1 MPLESGFMV
10 IVTRRTLSERMGGL
24 AVLKGPVPVV
34 VPPVDVS
41 MIAASNAGSV
51 VLFVTFA
58 IVTGDAFL
66 SVEVVAPDCA
76 PNTIDVPAGV
86 SACQS
91 NSRHLMLCPLGHV
104 PLKSCV
110 NVADWNGG
118 GPGGGPLSG
127 ATHDVRSKNMNS
139 SACSC
144 AIIGWLAHA

>member
-1 MPLESGFMV
+1 MPVESGFMV
-10 IVTRRTLSERMGGL
+10 MVTRRTVSERMTGL
-24 AVLKGPVPVV
+24 AVLNGPLPEV

-41 MIAASNAGSV
+41 MIAASKAGST

-58 IVTGDAFL
+58 SVTGFAF
-66 SVEVVAPDCA
+66 ERFDVVGPDCA

-104 PLKSCV
+104 PVKSWV
-110 NVADWNGG
+110 NVADLYGG

-144 AIIGWLAHA
+144 AIIG